1 MFAPKNCSET
11 AILWK
16 SSKKFS
22 FVFVGKSRR
31 KCLERKYLS
40 LQVNSPGNL
49 PYARISGCE
58 KINNYNSNN
67 EWIETFVSSGPCPS
81 PSPPAVSLGKTFSS
95 SLEA

>member
-1 MFAPKNCSET
+1 MFASNNCSET

-49 PYARISGCE
+49 PYARISVYN
-58 KINNYNSNN
+58 KINNDNSNI

-81 PSPPAVSLGKTFSS
+81 PSPLAVSVGKTFSS
-95 SLEA
+95 YMEA